1 MLMQMTIST
10 LHAHRVKLA
19 RNWILAAGLLLASNL
34 LAVALWQAGYLQAQE
49 NHFLEQAQGGFLAL
63 VCCVCSLR
71 AWRLKKTALTL
82 KFLLHAGLALLS
94 YSFLLREVDI
104 DRFGTAQGWAQLE
117 QALRLFG
124 VALWIALL
132 MFVAPRVT
140 QLWPQRSIMFAM
152 PMVQLTM
159 LGGALLVA
167 SWPFDKQ
174 IFPVL
179 SYATSQ
185 FIEEMLE
192 LNGCMILFF
201 GSLAD

>member
-1 MLMQMTIST
+1 MQMTIPT
-10 LHAHRVKLA
+10 LCAHRDFSA
-19 RNWILAAGLLLASNL
+19 RNPILAAGLLLASNL
-34 LAVALWQAGYLQAQE
+34 LALALWQGGLLQAEE
-49 NHFLEQAQGGFLAL
+49 NQFLELAQGGFLAL
-63 VCCVCSLR
+63 VCCVCSVR
-71 AWRLKKTALTL
+71 AWGLATTSRTL
-82 KFLLHAGLALLS
+82 QFLLHAGLALLS

-104 DRFGTAQGWAQLE
+104 DRLGFGPGWAQLE
-117 QALRLFG
+117 LVLRLSG
-124 VALWIALL
+124 VVLWLALL
-132 MFVAPRVT
+132 IFVVPRVT
-140 QLWPQRSIMFAM
+140 ALWAQRVIMFKM
-152 PMVQLTM
+152 PMVLLAM

-192 LNGCMILFF
+192 FNGCMVLFF